1 MDGPQLGNHAIASTT
16 QHLLR
21 RLHRNRQARKAI
33 ARHETE
39 VELREQ
45 IKTLPPW
52 MPETLS
58 RFPEANV
65 ELLERRALQKRVD
78 TKFILDFDA
87 LRQVLGQVRDHYGL
101 LTAEGASAAQYKTL
115 YFDTPN
121 YDCLREHH
129 RGRRPRHKIRIRHYL
144 DRKLSYLEI
153 KNKTSA
159 NRTIKARQEIPF
171 LQESIGSTE
180 RDFINQHNP
189 IAAESLRPS
198 LRTDFHRITLV
209 GLDTMERATFDL
221 DLSFQE
227 SSRDARIPGAVIA
240 EIKQDRFRARS
251 PIMLAL
257 RQAHVLP
264 ESISKY
270 CTAATLLLPS
280 LPMQRYLPKIRS
292 LRRMLHD

>member
-1 MDGPQLGNHAIASTT
+1 MEKID
-16 QHLLR
+16 
-21 RLHRNRQARKAI
+21 
-33 ARHETE
+33 
-39 VELREQ
+39 
-45 IKTLPPW
+45 TLPPW
-52 MPETLS
+52 MPDTLAQFS
-58 RFPEANV
+58 EATV
-65 ELLERRALQKRVD
+65 ELLEQRALQKRVD

-87 LRQVLGQVRDHYGL
+87 LRRVLGQVRDHYGL
-101 LTAEGASAAQYKTL
+101 LTAEGATAAQYKTL
-115 YFDTPN
+115 YFDTSN

-153 KNKTSA
+153 KNKTNA

-171 LQESIGSTE
+171 MQESIGSEE
-180 RDFINQHNP
+180 RDFIDQHNP

-257 RQAHVLP
+257 RQAGVLP

-280 LPMQRYLPKIRS
+280 VPMQRYLPKIRS
-292 LRRMLHD
+292 FRKMLHD